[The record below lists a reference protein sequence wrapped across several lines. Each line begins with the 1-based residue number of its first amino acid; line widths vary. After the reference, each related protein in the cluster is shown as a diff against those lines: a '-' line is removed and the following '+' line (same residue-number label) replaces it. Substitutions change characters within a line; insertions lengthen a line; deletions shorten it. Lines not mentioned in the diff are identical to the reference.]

1 MDREGILRLIRML
14 KASRATELEVAQGG
28 TRIRLVRPLVQAT
41 SAEVAAAAVAAG
53 EVPLVVEPHGVLVP
67 SGHVGLF
74 RQGREP
80 GAAPLVKV
88 GQKVRKGQALG
99 VVESLRRPVMIEA
112 PVDGEVLEVLQE
124 DGGRVEYGTPLF
136 RLLPA
141 SSE

>member
-1 MDREGILRLIRML
+1 
-14 KASRATELEVAQGG
+14 
-28 TRIRLVRPLVQAT
+28 
-41 SAEVAAAAVAAG
+41 
-53 EVPLVVEPHGVLVP
+53 
-67 SGHVGLF
+67 VGLF

-80 GAAPLVKV
+80 GAGPLVKV

>member
-14 KASRATELEVAQGG
+14 KASRATELEVAEAGS
-28 TRIRLVRPLVQAT
+28 RVRLVRP
-41 SAEVAAAAVAAG
+41 SAQVTPPVDASASVGVG
-53 EVPLVVEPHGVLVP
+53 EAPLVVEPHGVLVP

-80 GAAPLVKV
+80 GAAPA
-88 GQKVRKGQALG
+88 GQGRAEVRKGQALG

-112 PVDGEVLEVLQE
+112 PVDGELLEVLQE

-141 SSE
+141 SVE